1 MTTNSQKKKNDS
13 LRVPLQSA
21 SALEENFSS
30 CKFIIVDEVSMI
42 STYMLSKM
50 DARMQQAKKDTRP
63 FGGLHVIFFGDF
75 VQYPPVAGSP
85 LFKPLTE
92 SSADTR
98 HNPEQDITHHTTGR
112 NLWLQLN
119 SAVFLKQQMRQT
131 DETYGNILTDLRNN
145 NTANIDNHYR
155 ILNSRLV
162 GSSKEATFDDFKDAT
177 LITTRNAVRTAVNFA
192 KTKSAA
198 IQQQEKQ
205 IVILAHDSTSETE
218 LTPQQRI
225 RLLHQLDSDCG
236 DAIGMLSLVSGM
248 PLVIK
253 SNLAT
258 ELGICNGTLCRLSR
272 VVMHENQLPFD
283 PTSNTAQE
291 ELIRLMPIML
301 IVKIENPRF
310 PQFDGLQPGEFP
322 IFPSKTNSF
331 SYNDYVPGK
340 TKKQKICTVT
350 RKQFPVL
357 PAYALTGYTAQG
369 ATFSR
374 AILDITPPSKGCGKT
389 NPADTY
395 VLLSRMKTLAGIL
408 ILRPFPKQLLA
419 PYPNHDIHNE
429 LQRLQKLEADTISR
443 LTPPSSTSR
452 KPTTVR
458 TPNNSPTKK
467 RRTKAPSQ

>member
-1 MTTNSQKKKNDS
+1 
-13 LRVPLQSA
+13 
-21 SALEENFSS
+21 
-30 CKFIIVDEVSMI
+30 MI

-75 VQYPPVAGSP
+75 VQYPPVAGTP
-85 LFKPLTE
+85 QFKPLAEISHDAETTQNSE
-92 SSADTR
+92 S
-98 HNPEQDITHHTTGR
+98 EQDITNHTTGR

-145 NTANIDNHYR
+145 NTTNIDKHYR
-155 ILNSRLV
+155 ILNSRVV
-162 GSSKEATFDDFKDAT
+162 GSSKEATFDDFKDAVV
-177 LITTRNAVRTAVNFA
+177 ITTRNAVRTAVNFA

-205 IVILAHDSTSETE
+205 IVILAHDSTSDTE

-225 RLLHQLDSDCG
+225 HLLHQLDNDCG
-236 DAIGMLSLVSGM
+236 DSIGMLSLVSGM

-272 VVMHENQLPFD
+272 VVLNENQQPFD
-283 PTSNTAQE
+283 PTSTSAQE
-291 ELIRLMPIML
+291 EFIRLMPIML
-301 IVKIENPRF
+301 IVKIDNPRF

-322 IFPSKTNSF
+322 IFPTTTMSF
-331 SYNDYVPGK
+331 PYNDYVPGK
-340 TKKQKICTVT
+340 TKKQKICTIT

-357 PAYALTGYTAQG
+357 PGYALTGYTAQG

-374 AILDITPPSKGCGKT
+374 AILDITPPTKGCGKI

-395 VLLSRMKTLAGIL
+395 VLLSRMKALAGIL

-419 PYPNHDIHNE
+419 QYPNHDMQAE
-429 LQRLQKLEADTISR
+429 LQRLRKLESDTISR
-443 LTPPSSTSR
+443 LAPPPSSSR

-467 RRTKAPSQ
+467 RRTKPPRR